1 MVIVNNNRAAREA
14 GVSQSPQTTG
24 LGGAAATNSVTC
36 PAPTFSQPRPID
48 FFSISGAH
56 GTPVYDPIRD
66 FAILKKVLVKTPE
79 LAALHRELVVGGQ
92 IAETEFWDWSGG
104 ARALDRC
111 SSLCLC
117 PTPRPPPSISCS
129 RRQHPTRRRR
139 VNRASHL
146 IRGCGPRKA
155 VKTLS

>member
-1 MVIVNNNRAAREA
+1 MFRNVRRQLVSAALPPLTASRALP
-14 GVSQSPQTTG
+14 VLYTT
-24 LGGAAATNSVTC
+24 
-36 PAPTFSQPRPID
+36 QPRPSTSSRAE
-48 FFSISGAH
+48 SISGAH

-66 FAILKKVLVKTPE
+66 FAIRKKVLVKTPE
-79 LAALHRELVVGGQ
+79 LAALHRELVVSGQ

-117 PTPRPPPSISCS
+117 PTPRPLPSISCS
-129 RRQHPTRRRR
+129 CMPQSTRRRR
-139 VNRASHL
+139 LNRVSLL

-155 VKTLS
+155 VKTLL